1 MNYREIVNVI
11 RFVELSH
18 GQRTSD
24 KHRND
29 KITSIN
35 LSFYSRFVRHRAL
48 LICRIELLLSSNPA
62 IFPSLFPSS
71 NNQQRISPHSYIKIL
86 ILKTKK
92 YVYLYKQR
100 FSILQKEQ
108 YRFQHPD
115 CSNLFPI
122 NIIEIRSHCLLK
134 ETKEEEKKSEIKTFS
149 YILLKISF
157 DTFILNIFIVLQAI
171 LN

>member
-11 RFVELSH
+11 RFVELSY

-48 LICRIELLLSSNPA
+48 LICQSELLLSSNPA

-115 CSNLFPI
+115 CSNLFPKYHRDSI
-122 NIIEIRSHCLLK
+122 CLLK

-157 DTFILNIFIVLQAI
+157 DTFILNIFIVLHYS
-171 LN
+171 